1 MLLDTDQDELIIEH
15 TNDVPGV
22 LHGVNYPMIINGAR
36 VGMIGIT
43 GVPSEVQLIA
53 RLVRELLQV
62 SISQARK
69 DQEKSYLDQERYMF
83 LFEWL
88 FNQGTKDDHDFE
100 EKGRALGIAVQEPWV
115 VCAISLFDQPEH
127 NNQQF
132 ESIQSHA
139 QRILDEHGHHE
150 QSICVG
156 NSLYLLLDG
165 NEFPQAKARVQELL
179 RRLVASNGCTVP
191 AGVGKP
197 RNGAFGGAP
206 VAARREGRLPAV
218 LARPGASGLPLRR
231 VGSRSGGGNGAA
243 A

>member
-1 MLLDTDQDELIIEH
+1 MGSITH
-15 TNDVPGV
+15 
-22 LHGVNYPMIINGAR
+22 IINGAR

-100 EKGRALGIAVQEPWV
+100 EMGCALGIAVQEPWV

-127 NNQQF
+127 NKQF

-139 QRILDEHGHHE
+139 QRVLDEHGNHE
-150 QSICVG
+150 QFSCVG
-156 NSLYLLLDG
+156 NSLYLLLIYDD
-165 NEFPQAKARVQELL
+165 FHSARQ
-179 RRLVASNGCTVP
+179 
-191 AGVGKP
+191 GKH
-197 RNGAFGGAP
+197 
-206 VAARREGRLPAV
+206 LP
-218 LARPGASGLPLRR
+218 GETEKEEI
-231 VGSRSGGGNGAA
+231 N
-243 A
+243 

>member
-1 MLLDTDQDELIIEH
+1 
-15 TNDVPGV
+15 
-22 LHGVNYPMIINGAR
+22 
-36 VGMIGIT
+36 MIGIT

-88 FNQGTKDDHDFE
+88 FNQGTKDDHGFA

-139 QRILDEHGHHE
+139 QRILDRAWT
-150 QSICVG
+150 
-156 NSLYLLLDG
+156 
-165 NEFPQAKARVQELL
+165 P
-179 RRLVASNGCTVP
+179 
-191 AGVGKP
+191 
-197 RNGAFGGAP
+197 
-206 VAARREGRLPAV
+206 
-218 LARPGASGLPLRR
+218 
-231 VGSRSGGGNGAA
+231 
-243 A
+243 

>member
-22 LHGVNYPMIINGAR
+22 LHGVNYPIIINGAR

-156 NSLYLLLDG
+156 NSLYLLLIYDD
-165 NEFPQAKARVQELL
+165 FHSARQSKHLPGEMEKEE
-179 RRLVASNGCTVP
+179 SN
-191 AGVGKP
+191 
-197 RNGAFGGAP
+197 
-206 VAARREGRLPAV
+206 
-218 LARPGASGLPLRR
+218 
-231 VGSRSGGGNGAA
+231 
-243 A
+243 

>member
-22 LHGVNYPMIINGAR
+22 LHGVNYPIIINGAR

-100 EKGRALGIAVQEPWV
+100 EKGRALGIAVQE
-115 VCAISLFDQPEH
+115 
-127 NNQQF
+127 
-132 ESIQSHA
+132 
-139 QRILDEHGHHE
+139 
-150 QSICVG
+150 
-156 NSLYLLLDG
+156 
-165 NEFPQAKARVQELL
+165 LL
-179 RRLVASNGCTVP
+179 RRLVASNGCTFP
-191 AGVGKP
+191 AGASFSTQQIEGKLH
-197 RNGAFGGAP
+197 P
-206 VAARREGRLPAV
+206 VRACKIL
-218 LARPGASGLPLRR
+218 R
-231 VGSRSGGGNGAA
+231 VGSGFVLNKARSW
-243 A
+243 